1 MALEETKKGK
11 QRKEAL
17 YVYACMRRLGLAV
30 LFGVL
35 FCSMLWFCG
44 VGRRRCLFML
54 AFMVNVLIGVFI
66 YSRSHR
72 LVPLVP
78 ADRRSLYLG

>member
-1 MALEETKKGK
+1 
-11 QRKEAL
+11 
-17 YVYACMRRLGLAV
+17 MRRLGLAV
-30 LFGVL
+30 SFGVL

-44 VGRRRCLFML
+44 VGRRRRLYML

-66 YSRSHR
+66 YSRSPR

-78 ADRRSLYLG
+78 ADRRPLYLG